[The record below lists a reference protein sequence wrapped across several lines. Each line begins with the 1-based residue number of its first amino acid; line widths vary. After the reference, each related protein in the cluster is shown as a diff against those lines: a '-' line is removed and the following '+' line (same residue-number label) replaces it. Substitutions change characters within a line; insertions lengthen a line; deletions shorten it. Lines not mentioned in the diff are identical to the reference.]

1 MSYLSIVKPHP
12 TFVVLGD
19 SAAYGTGDEVQ
30 TGVFRGWAGFLS
42 ENFQEGCDYFN
53 FSRPGAKSSEVAQVQ
68 LEKALKLNPD
78 ICAVIVGGND
88 LLRNGFDPIL
98 LHENLQYICRNL
110 LTIGSEI
117 IMVELHDPL
126 QLLKLPKLL
135 GRVLNK
141 RVNAVNAV
149 YRKIALEFELIS
161 VKTRNIEDVHN
172 LRNWHIDRMHPGP
185 AGHFMLARN
194 IAEQLRRRGWAIS
207 IPAKFEVNIKS
218 RSEKIK
224 WMLRNGTPWFLK
236 RSVDLLPAAA
246 ILMVIESIKLLIEKV
261 KPAMVKSEL
270 SFLYQIESDP
280 ERIELLLAS

>member
-1 MSYLSIVKPHP
+1 MSLELVKPHP

-53 FSRPGAKSSEVAQVQ
+53 FSRPGAKSTEVAEIQ

-88 LLRNGFDPIL
+88 LLRNGFNPIL

-110 LTIGSEI
+110 LAIGSEI
-117 IMVELHDPL
+117 VMVELHDPL

-149 YRKIALEFELIS
+149 YRKIALEFEIVS

-194 IAEQLRRRGWAIS
+194 IAEQLRKRGWAIS
-207 IPAKFEVNIKS
+207 IPAKLEVNVKS

-246 ILMVIESIKLLIEKV
+246 ILMVIESIKVIIEKV
-261 KPAMVKSEL
+261 KPAKVKSEL

-280 ERIELLLAS
+280 AKIELLLAS